1 LLFFTLPLRPARS
14 FFNLPTL
21 LARSFKLDP
30 DDYLSRRL
38 SGGFPDFSSYVDPLS
53 SATNCTRD
61 LPFLEQ
67 LGVNAVRVYSV
78 DPNANHDECMAAFS
92 NASIYVM

>member
-1 LLFFTLPLRPARS
+1 
-14 FFNLPTL
+14 
-21 LARSFKLDP
+21 
-30 DDYLSRRL
+30 
-38 SGGFPDFSSYVDPLS
+38 VDPLS
-53 SATNCTRD
+53 SGTNCTRD